1 MTLTWQGSRNSD
13 SSSEVVPLP
22 VPYELP
28 PQPYTSEGMLCP
40 SVIAVLMRVSSN
52 FISSADV
59 PWSWDRRYT
68 RKMFMVKFGH
78 DKYSFILSKIPDI
91 LNVYILKFL
100 HYWVLLFFFTYFL
113 YCEY

>member
-1 MTLTWQGSRNSD
+1 MYPGLGIGD
-13 SSSEVVPLP
+13 IP
-22 VPYELP
+22 
-28 PQPYTSEGMLCP
+28 
-40 SVIAVLMRVSSN
+40 
-52 FISSADV
+52 
-59 PWSWDRRYT
+59 